1 MPREPQFPARRFTLP
16 ASVPPQR
23 LLRWVAI
30 GALVVVLTVL
40 FSLGMGGITE
50 VRDHEVAVFVNY
62 LTGTMEHD
70 ELPGNKIYFPFI
82 QQVFKLDKRTNK
94 FVMEGKT
101 DVDTDHVRELTV
113 RARDGSNFW
122 FDSIEIQYQLKPS
135 DADKVLHDSGTGDA
149 FKKFWLMT
157 YARSVLRDEFGKF
170 DPEEISNPAHYA
182 SARVKAQERL
192 NTVLGEHGIVV
203 TQITTPKPKFADEY
217 EKAIEDR
224 KLAEQDAERLKA
236 MALQLQKEREK
247 RLAEIESTK
256 GQEFAALTG
265 TLIAGK
271 AQAEAAAIKLRREA
285 DAYKI
290 QRTGEGEAERLAKI
304 EEARGLV
311 ERNTKEGQGLMAK
324 TEALARQGRWV
335 VVEALAEK
343 LANVKIEV
351 IPYQR
356 SEAPARLEV
365 EQGAAIAPASASIE
379 PPPAVKRSD
388 SVGAAKGTERR

>member
-1 MPREPQFPARRFTLP
+1 MPREPQFPIRRFTLP
-16 ASVPPQR
+16 ASIPPQR

-30 GALVVVLTVL
+30 GALVIFLAVIS
-40 FSLGMGGITE
+40 SLGMGGITE
-50 VRDHEVAVFVNY
+50 VKDHEVAVFVNY

-70 ELPGNKIYFPFI
+70 ALPGNKIYFPFV

-94 FVMEGKT
+94 FLMEGKT
-101 DVDTDHVRELTV
+101 DVDTNHVRELTV

-135 DADKVLHDSGTGDA
+135 MADKVLHDSGTGDA
-149 FKKFWLMT
+149 FKKLWLMA
-157 YARSVLRDEFGKF
+157 YARSILRDEFGKF

-182 SARVKAQERL
+182 AARAKAQERL
-192 NTVLGEHGIVV
+192 NAVLGEHGIAV

-217 EKAIEDR
+217 EDAIEKR
-224 KLAEQDAERLKA
+224 KLAEQEAERLKA
-236 MALQLQKEREK
+236 KALQLQKEKEK

-256 GQEFAALTG
+256 GQEFAAVTG

-271 AQAEAAAIKLRREA
+271 TQAETEAIKLRREA

-311 ERNTKEGQGLMAK
+311 ERNIKEAQGLLAK

-351 IPYQR
+351 VPYQR

-365 EQGAAIAPASASIE
+365 EQAGAIVPAVGSIEAAPAAPRSAST
-379 PPPAVKRSD
+379 
-388 SVGAAKGTERR
+388 GAAKGTEKR